1 MRINKVKKMLEQ
13 YLNERYTFKFNE
25 ILNRT
30 YYLDNETKG
39 DFLLLKD
46 YKLNSIKRELN
57 NASISATKSDLK
69 CLLESDYVINQNPFK
84 DYFNSLPK
92 WDMKKDY
99 ILELCKTVQTT
110 NQEDFY
116 WAFKKWIVAT
126 VACSI
131 YENVTNQ
138 TVLILTG
145 KQGIGKTSWFQK
157 LMPNALKEYF
167 YSGIINP
174 NNKDTTLLMSEKF
187 LINLDELASLNK
199 KQIEAFKEMI
209 TKSTITERRAYAH
222 FTEDYIRRASFV
234 GSSNHNEILMDVTG
248 NRRFLCFEA
257 TEIDYEHKI
266 NMDYVYSQAVY
277 LLNNKEFI
285 YHFDK
290 QDVLR
295 LEENNKM
302 FVQSSEEV
310 NWIEELFSLP
320 HNDAN
325 IEYMNATEIK
335 EYIKLHKG
343 QYINI
348 DVQQIGKIM
357 TSKNFQTKK
366 ISGGKKYKVNKN
378 KG

>member
-1 MRINKVKKMLEQ
+1 MIEQ

-30 YYLDNETKG
+30 YYKGNETKEK
-39 DFLLLKD
+39 FLLLKD

-57 NASISATKSDLK
+57 NNSIPATKSDLK
-69 CLLESDYVINQNPFK
+69 CLLESDYVANQNPFK
-84 DYFNSLPK
+84 DYFNNLPQ
-92 WDMKKDY
+92 WDLKSDH
-99 ILELCKTVQTT
+99 ILELCNTVKTS
-110 NQEDFY
+110 NNEDFY
-116 WAFKKWIVAT
+116 WAFKKWLVAT

-131 YENVTNQ
+131 EDDTTNQ
-138 TVLILTG
+138 TVLIFTG

-157 LMPNALKEYF
+157 LMPEDLKDYF
-167 YSGIINP
+167 YSGVINP
-174 NNKDTTLLMSEKF
+174 ANKDTTLLMSEKF
-187 LINLDELASLNK
+187 IINLDELAAFNK

-257 TEIDYEHKI
+257 TEIDFQHQI
-266 NMDYVYSQAVY
+266 NLDLVYSQAIH
-277 LLNNKEFI
+277 LLKSKDFK

-290 QDVLR
+290 EDVLR

-302 FVQSSEEV
+302 FIQSSEEV
-310 NWIEELFSLP
+310 GWIEELFTIP
-320 HNDAN
+320 NDTDKV
-325 IEYMNATEIK
+325 EYMNATEIAD
-335 EYIKLHKG
+335 YIKLKKG
-343 QYINI
+343 IYLKI

-357 TSKNFQTKK
+357 TSKDFPRKK
-366 ISGGKKYKVNKN
+366 IKGSWKYMIIKN
-378 KG
+378 NG